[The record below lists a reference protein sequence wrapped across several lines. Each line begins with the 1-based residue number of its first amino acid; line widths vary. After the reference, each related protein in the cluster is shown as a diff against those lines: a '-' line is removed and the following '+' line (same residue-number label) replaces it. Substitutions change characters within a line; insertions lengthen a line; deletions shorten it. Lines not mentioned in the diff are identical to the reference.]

1 MMERQESALRNN
13 PPVPSADEVLQEVTR
28 LLSDAP
34 RWIVLSHGN
43 PDGDT
48 LGTASA
54 FVVIG
59 KKMGKSVI
67 WGGPSHIPQM
77 YRFLEG
83 ADDYV
88 PELLLSS
95 LPVRMD
101 DVVIVLDTSTR
112 ARSVEDLSL
121 VPQGVPV
128 VNIDHHEDNERF
140 GSVNW
145 IDTAASATGELGWL
159 LFRSW
164 GTPLPL
170 NAAEGLYIAISTDS
184 GNFSF
189 SSTTARTHEAAAALL
204 ASGVAPEK
212 MNALVRD
219 TRTLGGVH
227 LRGRAL
233 GRTIRKGSS
242 VAISWLE
249 QKDFLETGSEPSET
263 ENLVNELLTIQGVL
277 FAVLFTENPDNVRVS
292 MRSKGSV
299 SAAQIARACGGGGHP
314 QAAGCRLPLPLE
326 LAMKK
331 VEELLEQ
338 AYDVRSA
345 SR

>member
-13 PPVPSADEVLQEVTR
+13 PPVPSADEVLQEITR

-54 FVVIG
+54 FVVMG
-59 KKMGKSVI
+59 EKMGKSVI

-189 SSTTARTHEAAAALL
+189 SSTTSRTHEAAAASWHPVSLRKRWTPWCGIQGRSE
-204 ASGVAPEK
+204 ASISGDEPSGGRFE
-212 MNALVRD
+212 RD
-219 TRTLGGVH
+219 RPW
-227 LRGRAL
+227 RYR
-233 GRTIRKGSS
+233 GSS
-242 VAISWLE
+242 KRIFSRRE
-249 QKDFLETGSEPSET
+249 
-263 ENLVNELLTIQGVL
+263 
-277 FAVLFTENPDNVRVS
+277 
-292 MRSKGSV
+292 
-299 SAAQIARACGGGGHP
+299 
-314 QAAGCRLPLPLE
+314 
-326 LAMKK
+326 
-331 VEELLEQ
+331 
-338 AYDVRSA
+338 A
-345 SR
+345 SRARRKTWSTSS